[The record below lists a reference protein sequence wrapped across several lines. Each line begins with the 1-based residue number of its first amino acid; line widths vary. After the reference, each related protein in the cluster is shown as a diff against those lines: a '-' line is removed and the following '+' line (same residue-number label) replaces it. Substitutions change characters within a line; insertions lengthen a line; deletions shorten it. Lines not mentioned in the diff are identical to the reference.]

1 VAVTGGQHGGVL
13 LRVVGGGGVDVL
25 DDSAGGGTRFSS
37 AQDRSES
44 NHRVVAGPGTHWDH
58 RPYPPPPPNKHA
70 DWIPARDWGRV
81 TGPLFQASFGSD
93 YGLLVGGSLN
103 TIGYGFRKDPW
114 SDKQSLKLLYSTKET
129 GVRGTYLGQF
139 RFENSPLRLGIG
151 ALGSNIE
158 VGHFYGDGNA
168 TTSPADESPY
178 KVQQDRYEMEPA
190 LIYGPTSNLDL
201 SLGLVVKHD
210 RTDPRDNP
218 VLNAAP
224 FYGQG
229 NFTQLG
235 ASARLRF
242 DGTDRRALP
251 RKGVLVTG
259 TGRLYPA
266 LADVTDTFGE
276 VHGEARAYLA
286 TPNERGIT
294 LALKAGGQKVFGTY
308 PFFESAF
315 IGGKTPFSLLEP
327 GGSSSVRG
335 LPAQRYAGDGSLYGG
350 SELYLPIT
358 KAFLL
363 VPGQLGLMGF
373 YDIGRVFLDGETSDR
388 WHHGAGGGIFF
399 TTPGRHSLL
408 SVQVGRSEGNTAYY
422 VRGGLVF

>member
-1 VAVTGGQHGGVL
+1 MA
-13 LRVVGGGGVDVL
+13 
-25 DDSAGGGTRFSS
+25 
-37 AQDRSES
+37 
-44 NHRVVAGPGTHWDH
+44 
-58 RPYPPPPPNKHA
+58 
-70 DWIPARDWGRV
+70 
-81 TGPLFQASFGSD
+81 
-93 YGLLVGGSLN
+93 
-103 TIGYGFRKDPW
+103 
-114 SDKQSLKLLYSTKET
+114 
-129 GVRGTYLGQF
+129 
-139 RFENSPLRLGIG
+139 
-151 ALGSNIE
+151 
-158 VGHFYGDGNA
+158 
-168 TTSPADESPY
+168 
-178 KVQQDRYEMEPA
+178 
-190 LIYGPTSNLDL
+190 
-201 SLGLVVKHD
+201 KHD

-218 VLNAAP
+218 VLNAEP

-235 ASARLRF
+235 ASARVRF
-242 DGTDRRALP
+242 DGTDHRALP
-251 RKGVLVTG
+251 RKGVIVTA

-286 TPNERGIT
+286 TRNERGIT

-327 GGSSSVRG
+327 GGGSSVRG

-363 VPGQLGLMGF
+363 VPGQLGVMGF

-422 VRGGLVF
+422 VRGAPGLLRRSTRLPAAAGKGRSENG